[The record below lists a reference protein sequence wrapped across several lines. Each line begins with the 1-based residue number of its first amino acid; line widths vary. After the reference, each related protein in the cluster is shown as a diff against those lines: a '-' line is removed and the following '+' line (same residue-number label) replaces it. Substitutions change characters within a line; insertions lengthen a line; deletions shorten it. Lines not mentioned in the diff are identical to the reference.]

1 MMELILSPTM
11 NLIAV
16 NVSTLRLG
24 QPLPFAL
31 RNEQGVLL
39 ARKGYVITDREEITY
54 WTSRGMTLCVDV
66 DAADNHRAYVGK
78 LYEMVRSDASLG
90 HIADMQLAAA
100 DLEKA
105 DARERSDIPDWTE
118 LQIRANN
125 LLRDPQNEQ
134 FLPRLEKLYTELH
147 GLVEQHPD
155 ATLCALMHLTATEMK
170 MYSATHAMLVY
181 VVCSLAAREVL
192 NWPSDQD
199 ATLGKAA
206 LTMNIA
212 MTAMQDELTLQNQ
225 ALTAKQIETVEQH
238 AQRAFSMLVAMGVDN
253 EDWLLAVRH
262 HHDRAPGALGAKT
275 VAQRLARLIQRADTF
290 IARLSPRAGRLSMP
304 PNAAMQACYF
314 DEKKHVDEAG
324 AALIKAVGVYSP
336 GVYVRLANGEVA
348 VVIRRSANTT
358 APRVAV
364 IINRDGMPTGEM
376 IVRETN
382 VPIHKIISHVPH
394 REVKVQVQLERLLA
408 LI

>member
-1 MMELILSPTM
+1 MDTLRYM

-16 NVSTLRLG
+16 NISTLRLG

-39 ARKGYVITDREEITY
+39 AHKGYIISEREEITY

-78 LYEMVRSDASLG
+78 LYDMVRSEVPLG
-90 HIADMQLAAA
+90 DIADMQLAAS
-100 DLEKA
+100 DLDKTVATEGTG
-105 DARERSDIPDWTE
+105 IPDWTA
-118 LQIRANN
+118 LQIRANG
-125 LLRDPQNEQ
+125 LLRDPQGEQ
-134 FLPRLEKLYTELH
+134 FLPRLEKLYAELRT
-147 GLVEQHPD
+147 LVEHHPD
-155 ATLCALMHLTATEMK
+155 ATLCALMHLSATEVQ

-199 ATLGKAA
+199 ATLGMAA

-212 MTAMQDELTLQNQ
+212 MTALQDELTVQNQ
-225 ALTAKQIETVEQH
+225 GLTAKQIDQVEQH
-238 AQRAFSMLVAMGVDN
+238 AQRAFNMLAAMGVDN

-262 HHDRAPGALGAKT
+262 HHDRAPGPLETKT
-275 VAQRLARLIQRADTF
+275 VAMRLARLLQRADTF
-290 IARLSPRAGRLSMP
+290 IARLSPRVGRLSMP

-314 DEKKHVDEAG
+314 DEKQHVDQAG

-348 VVIRRSANTT
+348 VVIRRGANTT

-364 IINRDGMPTGEM
+364 IVNRDGSPRGEM

-382 VPIHKIISHVPH
+382 MPTTKIIAHVPH
-394 REVKVQVQLERLLA
+394 REVKVQVQLEKLLA

>member
-1 MMELILSPTM
+1 M

-16 NVSTLRLG
+16 NLDSLRLG
-24 QPLPFAL
+24 HPLPFAL
-31 RNEQGVLL
+31 RNENGVLL
-39 ARKGYVITDREEITY
+39 AHKGYVINTREEITY

-78 LYEMVRSDASLG
+78 LYEMVRSDKATLG
-90 HIADMQLAAA
+90 DIAGMQLAAS
-100 DLEKA
+100 DLAKK
-105 DARERSDIPDWTE
+105 DAPERSGIPDWTA
-118 LQIRANN
+118 LQIRANG
-125 LLRDPQNEQ
+125 LLRDPQGEQ
-134 FLPRLEKLYTELH
+134 FLPRLDKLYTELH
-147 GLVEQHPD
+147 GLVENHPD
-155 ATLCALMHLTATEMK
+155 ATLCALMHLSASELQ
-170 MYSATHAMLVY
+170 MYSATHSMLVY

-192 NWPSDQD
+192 NWPSDLD
-199 ATLGKAA
+199 ATLGKAV

-212 MTAMQDELTLQNQ
+212 MTAMQDELTQQNQ
-225 ALTAKQIETVEQH
+225 ALTAKQIEVVEQH
-238 AQRAFSMLVAMGVDN
+238 AQKAFSMLVAMGVDN

-262 HHDRAPGALGAKT
+262 HHDRAPGPLGEKTTAL
-275 VAQRLARLIQRADTF
+275 RLARLIQRADTF

-336 GVYVRLANGEVA
+336 GVYVRLANGEVG
-348 VVIRRSANTT
+348 VVVRRSANTT

-364 IINRDGMPTGEM
+364 ILNKDGMPMGEM

-382 VPIHKIISHVPH
+382 LPLYKIIAHVPH
-394 REVKVQVQLERLLA
+394 REVKLKLQLERLLA

>member
-1 MMELILSPTM
+1 M

-16 NVSTLRLG
+16 NTSTLRLG

-39 ARKGYVITDREEITY
+39 AHKGYIITSREEITY

-78 LYEMVRSDASLG
+78 LYDMVRSDTPLG
-90 HIADMQLAAA
+90 DIADMQLAAS
-100 DLEKA
+100 DLDKTRAIEA
-105 DARERSDIPDWTE
+105 SGIPDWTA
-118 LQIRANN
+118 LQIRANS
-125 LLRDPQNEQ
+125 LLRDPQGEH
-134 FLPRLEKLYTELH
+134 FLPRLEKLYTDLH
-147 GLVEQHPD
+147 TLVEQHPD
-155 ATLCALMHLTATEMK
+155 ATLCALMHLTATEVR

-199 ATLGKAA
+199 ATLGRAA

-212 MTAMQDELTLQNQ
+212 MTALQDELTVQNQ
-225 ALTAKQIETVEQH
+225 ALTAKQIELVEQH
-238 AQRAFSMLVAMGVDN
+238 AQRGFSMLVAMGVDN

-262 HHDRAPGALGAKT
+262 HHDRAPGPLADKT
-275 VAQRLARLIQRADTF
+275 VAMRLARLIQRADTF
-290 IARLSPRAGRLSMP
+290 VARLSPRSGRLSMP

-314 DEKKHVDEAG
+314 DEKQHVDEAG

-364 IINRDGMPTGEM
+364 IINRDGMPMGEM

-382 VPIHKIISHVPH
+382 MPTTKIIAHVPH
-394 REVKVQVQLERLLA
+394 REVRVLVQLEKLLG

>member
-1 MMELILSPTM
+1 
-11 NLIAV
+11 
-16 NVSTLRLG
+16 
-24 QPLPFAL
+24 L

-39 ARKGYVITDREEITY
+39 AHKGYIITSREEITY

-78 LYEMVRSDASLG
+78 LYDMVRADTPLG
-90 HIADMQLAAA
+90 DIADMQLAAS
-100 DLEKA
+100 DLTQATATETTGV
-105 DARERSDIPDWTE
+105 PDWTA
-118 LQIRANN
+118 LQIRANG
-125 LLRDPQNEQ
+125 LLRDPQGDQ
-134 FLPRLEKLYTELH
+134 FLPRLEKLYAELH
-147 GLVEQHPD
+147 HLVAQHPD
-155 ATLCALMHLTATEMK
+155 ATLCALMFLSATEVR

-212 MTAMQDELTLQNQ
+212 MTALQDELTQQNQ
-225 ALTAKQIETVEQH
+225 ALTAKQIDQVEQH
-238 AQRAFSMLVAMGVDN
+238 AQRGFSMLVAMGVDN

-262 HHDRAPGALGAKT
+262 HHDRSPGPLADKT
-275 VAQRLARLIQRADTF
+275 VAMRLARLLQRADTF
-290 IARLSPRAGRLSMP
+290 IVRLSPRVGRLSMP

-336 GVYVRLANGEVA
+336 GVYVRLANGEIA
-348 VVIRRSANTT
+348 VVIRRSANTI

-364 IINRDGMPTGEM
+364 IINRDGMPMGEM
-376 IVRETN
+376 IVRETTL
-382 VPIHKIISHVPH
+382 PLYKIIAHVPH
-394 REVKVQVQLERLLA
+394 REVKVQVQLEKLLA

>member
-1 MMELILSPTM
+1 M

-16 NVSTLRLG
+16 NTSTLRLG

-39 ARKGYVITDREEITY
+39 AHKGYIISAPEEISY
-54 WTSRGMTLCVDV
+54 WTSRGITLCVDLDSV
-66 DAADNHRAYVGK
+66 DNQRAYVGK
-78 LYEMVRSDASLG
+78 LYEMVRADIPLG
-90 HIADMQLAAA
+90 DIADMQLAAS
-100 DLEKA
+100 DLRKVEVSEA
-105 DARERSDIPDWTE
+105 TGIPDWTA
-118 LQIRANN
+118 LQIRATS
-125 LLRDPQNEQ
+125 LLRDPLAEH
-134 FLPRLEKLYTELH
+134 FLTRLDKLYADLH
-147 GLVEQHPD
+147 TLVEQYPD
-155 ATLCALMHLTATEMK
+155 ATLCALMHLSGTELE

-181 VVCSLAAREVL
+181 VVCSLAGREVL
-192 NWPSDQD
+192 NWPSDLD

-212 MTAMQDELTLQNQ
+212 MTRLQDQLAMEKRP
-225 ALTAKQIETVEQH
+225 LTAKQVERVEQH
-238 AQRAFSMLVAMGVDN
+238 AQQAFNMLVAMGVDN
-253 EDWLLAVRH
+253 QDWLLAVRH
-262 HHDRAPGALGAKT
+262 HHDRAPGPLETKP
-275 VAQRLARLIQRADTF
+275 VAMRLARLLQRADTF
-290 IARLSPRAGRLSMP
+290 VARLSPRAGRSSMP

-314 DEKKHVDEAG
+314 DEKQLVDQAG

-364 IINRDGMPTGEM
+364 IINRVGMPMGEM

-382 VPIHKIISHVPH
+382 MPATKIIAHVPH
-394 REVKVQVQLERLLA
+394 REVRVQVQLEKLLA

>member
-1 MMELILSPTM
+1 M

-16 NVSTLRLG
+16 NTATLRLG

-39 ARKGYVITDREEITY
+39 AHKGYIITNREEITY

-78 LYEMVRSDASLG
+78 LYDLVRNDTPLG
-90 HIADMQLAAA
+90 DIADMQLAVS
-100 DLEKA
+100 DLAKGVAPEA
-105 DARERSDIPDWTE
+105 PAIPDWTA
-118 LQIRANN
+118 LQIRANG
-125 LLRDPQNEQ
+125 LLRDPQGEH
-134 FLPRLEKLYTELH
+134 FLARLDKLYAELQA
-147 GLVEQHPD
+147 LVQQHPD
-155 ATLCALMHLTATEMK
+155 ATLCALMHLSATEVR

-199 ATLGKAA
+199 ATLGRAA

-212 MTAMQDELTLQNQ
+212 MTALQDELAQQNQ
-225 ALTAKQIETVEQH
+225 TLTAKQMEAVEQH
-238 AQRAFSMLVAMGVDN
+238 AQRGFGMLVAMGVDN

-262 HHDRAPGALGAKT
+262 HHDRAPGPLADKT
-275 VAQRLARLIQRADTF
+275 VAMRLARLLQRADTF
-290 IARLSPRAGRLSMP
+290 VARLSPRAGRLSMP

-314 DEKKHVDEAG
+314 DEKQHVDEAG

-364 IINRDGMPTGEM
+364 IINRDGMPMGEI
-376 IVRETN
+376 IVRETST
-382 VPIHKIISHVPH
+382 PTTKIIAHVPH

>member
-1 MMELILSPTM
+1 M

-16 NVSTLRLG
+16 NTSTLRLG

-39 ARKGYVITDREEITY
+39 AHKGYIINALEEISY
-54 WTSRGMTLCVDV
+54 WTSRGITLCVDLETV
-66 DAADNHRAYVGK
+66 DNQRAYVGK
-78 LYEMVRSDASLG
+78 LYDMVRADTPLG
-90 HIADMQLAAA
+90 DIADMQLAVS
-100 DLEKA
+100 DLRKTAES
-105 DARERSDIPDWTE
+105 EGTGIPDWTA
-118 LQIRANN
+118 LQIRATS
-125 LLRDPQNEQ
+125 LLRDPQGEH
-134 FLPRLEKLYTELH
+134 FLQRLDKLYAELH
-147 GLVEQHPD
+147 MLVEHHPD
-155 ATLCALMHLTATEMK
+155 ATLCALMHLSATELQ

-192 NWPSDQD
+192 NWPPDLD

-212 MTAMQDELTLQNQ
+212 MTALQDQLAMEKLP
-225 ALTAKQIETVEQH
+225 LTAKQIERVEQH
-238 AQRAFSMLVAMGVDN
+238 AQQAFSMLVAMGVDN
-253 EDWLLAVRH
+253 QDWLLAVRH
-262 HHDRAPGALGAKT
+262 HHDRTPGPLEAKT
-275 VAQRLARLIQRADTF
+275 VAMRLARLLQRADTF
-290 IARLSPRAGRLSMP
+290 IARLSPRVSRMSMP

-314 DEKKHVDEAG
+314 DERQHVDQAG

-336 GVYVRLANGEVA
+336 GVYVRLANGEIA
-348 VVIRRSANTT
+348 MVIRRSANST

-364 IINRDGMPTGEM
+364 IVNRDGMPKGEM

-382 VPIHKIISHVPH
+382 TPATKIIAHVPH
-394 REVKVQVQLERLLA
+394 REVRVQVQLEKLLA

>member
-1 MMELILSPTM
+1 M

-16 NVSTLRLG
+16 DTSTLRLG

-39 ARKGYVITDREEITY
+39 AHKGYIITTREEISY

-78 LYEMVRSDASLG
+78 LYDLVRTDTALG
-90 HIADMQLAAA
+90 EIADMQLAVSDLAQGTAA
-100 DLEKA
+100 EA
-105 DARERSDIPDWTE
+105 AAIPDWTA
-118 LQIRANN
+118 LQIRANG
-125 LLRDPQNEQ
+125 LLRDPQGEQ

-147 GLVEQHPD
+147 SLVENHPD
-155 ATLCALMHLTATEMK
+155 ATLCALMHLSATEVR

-192 NWPSDQD
+192 NWPPDQD

-212 MTAMQDELTLQNQ
+212 MTALQDELTQQNQ
-225 ALTAKQIETVEQH
+225 ALTAKQIEMVEQH
-238 AQRAFSMLVAMGVDN
+238 AQRGFSMLVAMGVDN

-262 HHDRAPGALGAKT
+262 HHDRAPGPLADKT
-275 VAQRLARLIQRADTF
+275 VAMRLARLIQRADTF
-290 IARLSPRAGRLSMP
+290 IARLSPRVGRLSMP

-336 GVYVRLANGEVA
+336 GVYVRLANGEIA
-348 VVIRRSANTT
+348 VVIRRSPNTI

-364 IINRDGMPTGEM
+364 IINRDGMPMGEM
-376 IVRETN
+376 IVRETTL
-382 VPIHKIISHVPH
+382 PLYKIIAHVPH
-394 REVKVQVQLERLLA
+394 REVKVQVQLEKLLT

>member
-1 MMELILSPTM
+1 M

-31 RNEQGVLL
+31 RNEHGVLL
-39 ARKGYVITDREEITY
+39 AHKGYVINDREEISY

-78 LYEMVRSDASLG
+78 LYEMVRSDTTLG
-90 HIADMQLAAA
+90 DIADMQLAAA
-100 DLEKA
+100 DLDKG
-105 DARERSDIPDWTE
+105 DAREVSAIPDWTA
-118 LQIRANN
+118 LQIRANG

-134 FLPRLEKLYTELH
+134 FLQRLDKLYTELNQ
-147 GLVEQHPD
+147 LVEQHPD
-155 ATLCALMHLTATEMK
+155 ATLCALMHLSATEMQ

-192 NWPSDQD
+192 NWPADLD

-225 ALTAKQIETVEQH
+225 ALTAKQIEMVEQH

-262 HHDRAPGALGAKT
+262 HHDRSPGPLGGKT
-275 VAQRLARLIQRADTF
+275 VALRLARLIQRADTF

-314 DEKKHVDEAG
+314 DEKRHVDEAG

-336 GVYVRLANGEVA
+336 GVYVRLANGEIA

-364 IINRDGMPTGEM
+364 IINREGMPTGEM

-382 VPIHKIISHVPH
+382 TAIHKIIAHVPH
-394 REVKVQVQLERLLA
+394 RDVKVQVQLERLLA

>member
-1 MMELILSPTM
+1 M

-16 NVSTLRLG
+16 NINTLRLG

-39 ARKGYVITDREEITY
+39 AHKGYVISEREEITY

-78 LYEMVRSDASLG
+78 LYEMVRSDSTLG
-90 HIADMQLAAA
+90 DIADMQLGAA
-100 DLEKA
+100 DLAQGE
-105 DARERSDIPDWTE
+105 AREASAIPDWTA
-118 LQIRANN
+118 LQIRANG

-134 FLPRLEKLYTELH
+134 FLPRLERLYSELQD
-147 GLVEQHPD
+147 LVEHHPD
-155 ATLCALMHLTATEMK
+155 ATLCALMHLSATEMR

-192 NWPSDQD
+192 NWPSDLD
-199 ATLGKAA
+199 ATLGRAA

-212 MTAMQDELTLQNQ
+212 MTAMQDELTVQNQ
-225 ALTAKQIETVEQH
+225 ALTAKQIEMVEQH
-238 AQRAFSMLVAMGVDN
+238 AQRAFNMLVAMGVDD

-262 HHDRAPGALGAKT
+262 HHDRVPGPLGEKTLAL
-275 VAQRLARLIQRADTF
+275 RLARLIQRADTF

-336 GVYVRLANGEVA
+336 GVYVRLANGEIA

-364 IINRDGMPTGEM
+364 VINRDGMPMGEM
-376 IVRETN
+376 AVRETN
-382 VPIHKIISHVPH
+382 TPATKIIAHVPH
-394 REVKVQVQLERLLA
+394 REVKVQVQLEKLLA